1 MINVSRRKK
10 NMHGTYS
17 TCFRSLSRLMRQ
29 SSPEKT
35 YTKKHRTFAL
45 DSWKG
50 KIQQLQDVWPSAQEY
65 ILLGKFQPIN
75 TKPAQPPWINLTKAL
90 LGATSQP
97 RVKKPDS
104 PLWKLTYPLKL
115 MVGRWHVPFTIFRI
129 LLNFMVKID
138 PPKLMVLK
146 IDGSS

>member
-1 MINVSRRKK
+1 MCGQVPRN
-10 NMHGTYS
+10 
-17 TCFRSLSRLMRQ
+17 
-29 SSPEKT
+29 
-35 YTKKHRTFAL
+35 
-45 DSWKG
+45 
-50 KIQQLQDVWPSAQEY
+50 
-65 ILLGKFQPIN
+65 IN

-104 PLWKLTYPLKL
+104 PLWKLTYPLKIDGWK
-115 MVGRWHVPFTIFRI
+115 MTCPFNIFRI

-138 PPKLMVLK
+138 PQKLMVLK

>member
-1 MINVSRRKK
+1 MCPGEKKTCTELTVPVSVAYPVWCVKVLRKK
-10 NMHGTYS
+10 LT
-17 TCFRSLSRLMRQ
+17 Q
-29 SSPEKT
+29 
-35 YTKKHRTFAL
+35 KKHRTFAF
-45 DSWKG
+45 DYWKG

-104 PLWKLTYPLKL
+104 PLWKLTYPLEIDGWK
-115 MVGRWHVPFTIFRI
+115 MTCAFNIFRI